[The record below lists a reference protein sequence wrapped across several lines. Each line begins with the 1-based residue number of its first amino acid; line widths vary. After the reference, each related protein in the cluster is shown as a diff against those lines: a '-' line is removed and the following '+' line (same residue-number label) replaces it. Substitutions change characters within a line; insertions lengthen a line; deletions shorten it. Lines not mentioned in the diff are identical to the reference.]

1 MSKTGDMVIR
11 VYGQPESWP
20 KVITG
25 TREAGGRTF
34 ATTVKKDWRE
44 RTVTNPITKVKR
56 KQRFDRGYKMRWF
69 YHVREC
75 VQAWMFDND
84 REPFD
89 PGHPVALGCLFF
101 LQRSKSSRLVY
112 PTGTPDFDNL
122 RYGVPNILKRTPDI
136 KRGVIPGPYPHG
148 VAFYD
153 DDQVIWT
160 AYPDGVL
167 WATQSNPPGV
177 LITIID
183 LLQRPESMDSARAFD
198 KQVCAETRAL
208 TKEVHLEY

>member
-1 MSKTGDMVIR
+1 MGKTGDMVIR
-11 VYGQPESWP
+11 VYGHPQPRP
-20 KVITG
+20 QVKAGTRKMGDRIVPVPITDDYRTKTTTHPITG
-25 TREAGGRTF
+25 R
-34 ATTVKKDWRE
+34 KI
-44 RTVTNPITKVKR
+44 VTK
-56 KQRFDRGYKMRWF
+56 FDRGYKMRWF
-69 YHVREC
+69 HHVREC

-101 LQRSKSSRLVY
+101 LQRAKSSRLVY

-122 RYGVPNILKRTPDI
+122 KYGVPNVLKRTPDI

-153 DDQVIWT
+153 DDQIIWT

-198 KQVCAETRAL
+198 KEVCAETRTL